1 MRLEHG
7 GNLGTEGSVSFQFK
21 HCGLMLFAPGT
32 SEDRVME
39 CALEAGADDVIV
51 SPDGVV
57 EVLTS
62 PQDFESVRN
71 ALQAAGLTPE
81 LAEVTFRADNA
92 IELNEDDAIK
102 MQKILDAL
110 EELDDVQEV
119 YHNALL

>member
-1 MRLEHG
+1 M
-7 GNLGTEGSVSFQFK
+7 
-21 HCGLMLFAPGT
+21 
-32 SEDRVME
+32 
-39 CALEAGADDVIV
+39 
-51 SPDGVV
+51 
-57 EVLTS
+57 
-62 PQDFESVRN
+62 RN